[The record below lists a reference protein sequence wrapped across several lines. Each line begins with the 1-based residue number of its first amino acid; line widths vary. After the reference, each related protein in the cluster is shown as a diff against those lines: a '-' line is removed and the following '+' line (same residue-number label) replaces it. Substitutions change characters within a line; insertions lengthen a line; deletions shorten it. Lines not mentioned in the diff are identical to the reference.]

1 MNSFQPRVAATEAGL
16 IYTTEPL
23 FTAGFAMFL
32 PVLLG
37 RLAGHPYANESL
49 TTSLVAGGS
58 LILAANLLM
67 QWKQNPHP
75 PSIAPAP

>member
-1 MNSFQPRVAATEAGL
+1 
-16 IYTTEPL
+16 
-23 FTAGFAMFL
+23 MFL

-37 RLAGHPYANESL
+37 KLVGQTYANESL
-49 TTSLVAGGS
+49 TNSLLTGGS

-67 QWKQNPHP
+67 QWKHKPHP